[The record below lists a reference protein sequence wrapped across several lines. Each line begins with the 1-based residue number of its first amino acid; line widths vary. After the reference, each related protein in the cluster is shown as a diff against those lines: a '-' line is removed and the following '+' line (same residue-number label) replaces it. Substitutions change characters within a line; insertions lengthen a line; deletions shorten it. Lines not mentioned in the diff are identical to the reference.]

1 VPSWPAR
8 SGSNGDRPTNNQG
21 PQGGPGDPGD
31 AGPDQATGL
40 ATGPVAG
47 LLVWALALVLSV
59 GLLSSVAVVA
69 VCRFGSG
76 SADSQEVCRGAGKEA
91 ERRWEFAVSTVVTLL
106 AGRTLRL

>member
-1 VPSWPAR
+1 MPSWPPR
-8 SGSNGDRPTNNQG
+8 SGPYGDRPTQNENQ
-21 PQGGPGDPGD
+21 QGGPDDPGD
-31 AGPDQATGL
+31 AGPDQAAGL

-69 VCRFGSG
+69 ICRF
-76 SADSQEVCRGAGKEA
+76 SAGASDSEEVCRDAGKEA

-106 AGRTLRL
+106 AGRSLRL